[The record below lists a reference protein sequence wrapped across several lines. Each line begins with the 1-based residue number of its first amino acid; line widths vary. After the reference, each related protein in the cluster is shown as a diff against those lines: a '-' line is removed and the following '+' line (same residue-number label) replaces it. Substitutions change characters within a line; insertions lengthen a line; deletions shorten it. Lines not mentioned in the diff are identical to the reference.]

1 MRVLVL
7 GAGVSGLSCAHEL
20 ARAGHEVEIWARERQ
35 QATTSTVAAA
45 IWYPYHVQPL
55 ERVVPWALDSLRR
68 FTELAEDPAS
78 GIRWQRG
85 SEVFPKGAT
94 APDWIR
100 SLPGAEPL
108 PRRALPAGFEE
119 GFEFD
124 LPVIQTPTYMPWLEH
139 RVLALGVRLQVREA
153 SSLAEALEHCPTLVN
168 CTGLGSRTLARDTDL
183 HPVRGQLLRVAQGGM
198 QRFWLDEHQGAH
210 PTYII
215 PREHDV
221 VLGSSAEAHV
231 SGTQADPAMLDSI
244 LERCARLEPGLRGA
258 KVLGSLV
265 GLRPAR
271 SSVRLEAEGVA
282 AGRIVHN
289 YGHGGAGVTLSWGC
303 AREVLGLI
311 A

>member
-20 ARAGHEVEIWARERQ
+20 AQAGHEVEIWARERQ

-85 SEVFPKGAT
+85 TEVFPKGIA

-108 PRRALPAGFEE
+108 PQRALPAGFEE

-139 RVLALGVRLQVREA
+139 RVLALGVCLQVREA

-198 QRFWLDEHQGAH
+198 QRFWLNEHQGVH

-221 VLGSSAEAHV
+221 VLGSSAEANV

-244 LERCARLEPGLRGA
+244 LERCARLEPGLRDA

-282 AGRIVHN
+282 TGRIVHN

-303 AREVLGLI
+303 PREVLGLI